1 MRLLAFNARSI
12 GKNPKRANV
21 LNFLK
26 KKDPDIIIIT
36 ETNIGKNIETTIRD
50 EWDGKVLFS
59 SFDAQS
65 RGVCAFIKKKLPL
78 TVIKNHKDDRGN
90 LLALLVEYEGKRIL
104 IEGIYGP
111 NEDNPDFYTNDVFSK
126 IDEWEAEFSIF
137 AGDWNVTL
145 DPTKDNKNYLHDNNR
160 NARRALLNKIEEKF
174 DKNFRVA

>member
-1 MRLLAFNARSI
+1 MHWTTYVIWFDWHQYITRTLYSIKLTENTSNSASKLRLLAFNARSI

-65 RGVCAFIKKKLPL
+65 RGVCAFI
-78 TVIKNHKDDRGN
+78 
-90 LLALLVEYEGKRIL
+90 E
-104 IEGIYGP
+104 
-111 NEDNPDFYTNDVFSK
+111 
-126 IDEWEAEFSIF
+126 
-137 AGDWNVTL
+137 
-145 DPTKDNKNYLHDNNR
+145 
-160 NARRALLNKIEEKF
+160 EEKTF
-174 DKNFRVA
+174 TGEKILWYIYFTLFYLVLYRINSFCYKA